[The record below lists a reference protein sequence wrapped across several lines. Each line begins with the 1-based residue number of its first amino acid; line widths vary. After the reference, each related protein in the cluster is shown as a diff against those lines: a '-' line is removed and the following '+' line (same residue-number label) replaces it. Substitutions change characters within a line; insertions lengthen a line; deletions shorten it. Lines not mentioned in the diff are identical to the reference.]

1 MAEAV
6 ASETLRSNDAG
17 YLLSLTLL
25 LTKIAGIVENTLKV
39 KVPLRIGALSLSR
52 FYLLHRSAVLHNLHK

>member
-6 ASETLRSNDAG
+6 ARETLGSNDAG

-39 KVPLRIGALSLSR
+39 KLPLRIG
-52 FYLLHRSAVLHNLHK
+52 